1 MITRNFRVWLNTIFI
16 LFLFFQGNYG
26 KSLLGHL
33 VGDGGE
39 PSTIGN
45 NSKGLS
51 GVLVSNGEEPSTI
64 SKTLSEGNYSS
75 LREALWYGRMKE
87 SWFRRPTK
95 NPPFID
101 SHHGDD
107 IWKHNP
113 LDDKTPIKVLEGFL
127 GDTWNDRMKT
137 ILVSITSLI
146 PPIEGIPVGKIISA
160 LLKAFW
166 PTSKK
171 DIWSL
176 MLKEVDGLIDKKIL
190 EFELQ
195 ERNNEI
201 HALQKTMQMYVEA
214 QMREKGSLMSS
225 MIHASNELFYKLTES
240 KNSVQLIPLVVTH
253 STQHLLILKERLLH
267 GMKMYDEDNTAVWRK
282 DLEDQIS
289 SYKDCMKDIYSKWVE
304 WRNSRITIKLGSGR
318 RFIPIPPFF
327 TYEPHGSV
335 YDEMTGDTGNYRYS
349 GVVGPNNKNLFKP
362 ICEALKKNMFGFRNG
377 ELLQIMVTTFYLDNF
392 IPGNENNPSV
402 IPPSMSIAS
411 FGPISPNIG
420 WGNENSHAWTP
431 GDDNNMGGDVT
442 SINVREW
449 NIIDGLQ
456 LIYSTNSGS
465 FIGNSDGGKLH
476 EIPLNNSRVK
486 SIQLCENNCNM
497 VELTI
502 GFSNGKS
509 TGRLGNRGGWHVGCV
524 NTGGIDTYG
533 LYNIRAT
540 GWGCAKGLFQIGL
553 DFKAYPIRPSELDNR
568 ELHFVD
574 LTQAKFQYLS
584 VIDVEKIQ

>member
-107 IWKHNP
+107 IWKHDP
-113 LDDKTPIKVLEGFL
+113 VDDKTPIKEGFL
-127 GDTWNDRMKT
+127 GDTWNDRMKA

-146 PPIEGIPVGKIISA
+146 PPIQGIPVGKIISA
-160 LLKAFW
+160 ILKAFW

-267 GMKMYDEDNTAVWRK
+267 GMKIYDEDNTAVWRK

-289 SYKDCMKDIYSKWVE
+289 SYKVCMMDIYSKWVE

-318 RFIPIPPFF
+318 RFILIPPFF
-327 TYEPHGSV
+327 TYEPYGIV

-349 GVVGPNNKNLFKP
+349 GDVGPNNKNLFKP

-392 IPGNENNPSV
+392 LPGSENNPSV
-402 IPPSMSIAS
+402 IPPSMSVAS
-411 FGPISPNIG
+411 FGPISPYIG
-420 WGNENSHAWTP
+420 WGNENSHAWTA

-456 LIYSTNSGS
+456 VIYSTHSGS
-465 FIGNSDGGKLH
+465 FIGSSDGGKLH

-574 LTQAKFQYLS
+574 LTHAKFQYVS